1 MPTYPKGTPADRPAF
16 AVIPGS
22 VMHVASERVGILTG
36 DLTLNNVIP
45 LVKLPRGAI
54 VHDVILKVTDMDSG
68 AAGVVSVGVAGD
80 TERYIRRVS
89 IQAAGVFRAG
99 NDATAAGTITAAA
112 SALTADTVVNL
123 LVQTAPGTALAG
135 SVDIS
140 VIYTME

>member
-16 AVIPGS
+16 ALTPGA
-22 VMHVASERVGILTG
+22 VMHTASERVGILAG

-68 AAGVVSVGVAGD
+68 TAGIVSVGVPGD

-89 IQAAGVFRAG
+89 CQVAGAFRSA
-99 NDATAAGTITAAA
+99 NDATAAGTMLAAA
-112 SALTADTVVNL
+112 PLAADTVVGL

-135 SVDIS
+135 TVDIAVS
-140 VIYTME
+140 YTME

>member
-16 AVIPGS
+16 AVVPGS
-22 VMHVASERVGILTG
+22 VMHTASERVGILTG

-68 AAGVVSVGVAGD
+68 AAGIVSVGVPGD

-89 IQAAGVFRAG
+89 IQTAGVFRAG
-99 NDATAAGTITAAA
+99 NDATAAASCIAATALA
-112 SALTADTVVNL
+112 ADTVVGM
-123 LVQTAPGTALAG
+123 LVQTAPGTAVQGTA
-135 SVDIS
+135 DICVVYS
-140 VIYTME
+140 ME